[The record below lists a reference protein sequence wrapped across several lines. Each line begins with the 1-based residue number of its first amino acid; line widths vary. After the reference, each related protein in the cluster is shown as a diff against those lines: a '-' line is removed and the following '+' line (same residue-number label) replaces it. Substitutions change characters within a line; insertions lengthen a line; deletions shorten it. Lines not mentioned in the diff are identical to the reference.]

1 VSLDENE
8 VGHPRILTSPMR
20 VLLLVAGALV
30 FLAGIQLFVFPLRT
44 DRWFAWTIAPPMTAV
59 FLGASYWSALVFEVM
74 AARERRWADAR
85 ISVPTVF
92 VFTTLT
98 LVATL
103 IHLDKFHFGPRFANT
118 TRAVTWAWLA
128 IYALVPII
136 MVVLWVLQARRPGGD
151 PPRAR
156 PLPKVVRAT
165 IAIQAMLL
173 LGMGVALF
181 VAPLRA
187 AAWWPWTLTPLTG
200 RAVGAWCIGLGVA
213 AAQSVWEDDVRRLR
227 PAAAAFLAFGV
238 LQAIA
243 LARHGD
249 DIDWGRASAWIYL
262 AYVVSAA
269 VIGAIVLIEGRALDD
284 LVARDRPQVRAANV
298 AKSTDPSTRVDS

>member
-1 VSLDENE
+1 
-8 VGHPRILTSPMR
+8 MR
-20 VLLLVAGALV
+20 ALLLVAGALV

-44 DRWFAWTIAPPMTAV
+44 DTYFAWTIAPPMTAV

-74 AARERRWADAR
+74 AARERWWVDAR

-103 IHLDKFHFGPRFANT
+103 IHVDRFHFGSRFGGA
-118 TRAVTWAWLA
+118 TRTVTWAWLA
-128 IYALVPII
+128 IYAFVPVI
-136 MVVLWVLQARRPGGD
+136 MAVLWVLQARQPGGD
-151 PPRAR
+151 PPRVR
-156 PLPKVVRAT
+156 PLSWAARGT
-165 IAIQAMLL
+165 IAIQAVVL

-187 AAWWPWTLTPLTG
+187 ASWWPWTLTPLTG
-200 RAVGAWCIGLGVA
+200 RAVGAWCLGLGVA
-213 AAQSVWEDDVRRLR
+213 AAQSLWENDVRRLR
-227 PAAAAFLAFGV
+227 PAAGAFLAFGV

-249 DIDWGRASAWIYL
+249 DIDWGRASAWVYL
-262 AYVVSAA
+262 ACVVSAA
-269 VIGAIVLIEGRALDD
+269 VIGAVVLVEGRGLDDVIVL
-284 LVARDRPQVRAANV
+284 DRPAAQVRAENA